1 MDSIMQEA
9 LELQQT
15 ILQHRRYLHR
25 HAELNMDLPVTKAY
39 VLKQLR
45 DMGYEPQ
52 EICQSG
58 VVVLV
63 GKNKT
68 GKTILLRAD
77 MDALPIKEISDL
89 EFKSETEAMHAC
101 GHDTHTAMLL
111 GAAKILQDHED
122 EIQGQV
128 KLMFQ
133 PGEETL
139 SGAKAM
145 IEAGV
150 LENPKVDAAMMIH
163 SAAGFPIP
171 AGTFLVGGESL
182 RPSSGDCFRIDIE
195 GKGCHGAMP
204 NLGVD
209 PLNVAAHIHLG
220 LQAINARE
228 AQPGEI
234 VIVTVG
240 AMHGGN
246 APNVIPETAF
256 MEGTIR
262 TRAEGPRKFAMERL
276 VSIAETIG
284 MAFRAKVH
292 AHFLYGTPSM
302 ATDSQLARD
311 CLKYATETLK
321 DVAPALNGDDVG
333 GPKLNAG
340 SEDFSFVSQ
349 KVPTVLCMLSLGSP
363 EEGYPYSMHHPKAK
377 FDDSKLF
384 VGAAAYAGIA
394 MKWLDEH
401 R

>member
-1 MDSIMQEA
+1 MDSIIQEA
-9 LELQQT
+9 TRLQET
-15 ILQHRRYLHR
+15 LVAHRRYLHR

-39 VLKQLR
+39 VLEQLVK
-45 DMGYEPQ
+45 MGYKPT

-58 VVVLV
+58 IVALV
-63 GKNKT
+63 GKNRT

-77 MDALPIKEISDL
+77 MDALPIKEVSDL
-89 EFKSETEAMHAC
+89 EFASETDAMHAC

-111 GAAKILQDHED
+111 GAAKLLKDHENAI
-122 EIQGQV
+122 EGQV

-145 IEAGV
+145 IEAGI

-195 GKGCHGAMP
+195 GKGSHGAMP
-204 NLGVD
+204 NLGID

-240 AMHGGN
+240 QIHGGN

-262 TRAEGPRKFAMERL
+262 TRAEAPRKFAMERL

-284 MAFRAKVH
+284 TAFRAKVH
-292 AHFLYGTPSM
+292 AHYLYGTPSM
-302 ATDSQLARD
+302 STDSTLAKD
-311 CLKYATETLK
+311 CLKYASETLAG
-321 DVAPALNGDDVG
+321 VAPVFSGDEVG
-333 GPKLNAG
+333 GPKLNSG

-349 KVPTVLCMLSLGSP
+349 KVPSVLCMLSLGSP
-363 EEGYPYSMHHPKAK
+363 EEGYTFSLHHPKVK

>member
-311 CLKYATETLK
+311 CLKYAAETLK

>member
-111 GAAKILQDHED
+111 GAAKILKDHED

-284 MAFRAKVH
+284 TAFRAKVH

-302 ATDSQLARD
+302 ATDPQLARD
-311 CLKYATETLK
+311 CLKYAAETLK

-401 R
+401 C

>member
-1 MDSIMQEA
+1 MDSIIQEA
-9 LELQQT
+9 SRLQET
-15 ILQHRRYLHR
+15 LAAHRRYLHR
-25 HAELNMDLPVTKAY
+25 HAELNMDLPITKAY
-39 VLKQLR
+39 VLEQLR
-45 DMGYEPQ
+45 SMGYEPK
-52 EICQSG
+52 EICPSG
-58 VVVLV
+58 IVALA
-63 GKNKT
+63 GKKKT

-77 MDALPIKEISDL
+77 MDALPIKEVSDL
-89 EFKSETEAMHAC
+89 DFNSETEAMHAC

-111 GAAKILQDHED
+111 GAARILKDHED
-122 EIQGQV
+122 ELSGQV

-139 SGAKAM
+139 SGAKTM

-182 RPSSGDCFRIDIE
+182 RPASGDCFRIDIE

-220 LQAINARE
+220 LQGINARE
-228 AQPGEI
+228 VQPGEV

-240 AMHGGN
+240 QIHGGN

-262 TRAEGPRKFAMERL
+262 TRSEGPRKFAMERL

-284 MAFRAKVH
+284 AAFRAKVH
-292 AHFLYGTPSM
+292 AHYLYGTPSM
-302 ATDSQLARD
+302 SIDATLSKD
-311 CLKYATETLK
+311 CLRYAAETLAGF
-321 DVAPALNGDDVG
+321 APALGGDDVS
-333 GPKLNAG
+333 GPKLNSG

-349 KVPTVLCMLSLGSP
+349 KVPSVLCMLSLGSP
-363 EEGYPYSMHHPKAK
+363 EEGYPYSMHHPKVK

-384 VGAAAYAGIA
+384 IGAAAYAGIA